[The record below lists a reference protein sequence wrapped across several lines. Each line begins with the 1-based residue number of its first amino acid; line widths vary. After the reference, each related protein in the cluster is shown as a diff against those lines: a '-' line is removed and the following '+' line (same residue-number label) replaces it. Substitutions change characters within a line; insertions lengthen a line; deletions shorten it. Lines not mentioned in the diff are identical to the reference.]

1 MQLAQG
7 EKLRVIVRQKKWG
20 PFCQQTDLL
29 TMPTKT
35 KKKKYIADPGK
46 AKGCS
51 TNTSVNQ

>member
-7 EKLRVIVRQKKWG
+7 EKLRVVLRQKKWW
-20 PFCQQTDLL
+20 PFCQQTNLL

-35 KKKKYIADPGK
+35 IMKKYLADPGK

-51 TNTSVNQ
+51 TNTSVNH